1 MHNIGQIKPFFQRT
15 YCTPYKMQ
23 TTCTEKLSIVEY
35 KQVIKQVYAGNPN
48 FRDSLSSILTII
60 NNPKGA
66 FAQRTQQ
73 QAVIVKGDNG
83 NPLASALLLRAEGL
97 PDQAQLSFFEA
108 LPDAQEAAQ
117 ALVEKAS
124 AIARQWGATSLLVSM
139 NGHVNY
145 GLGFLADSFDE
156 MPCFGG
162 SYTPSYYIDYF
173 RTLGF
178 SEQQLVSYR
187 YPMSTFVHQQEK
199 RILKR
204 TKKRFSF
211 RKADFSRL
219 QEEISLYT
227 RLNNECFAD
236 HPLYFHRHDD
246 EDYELFHPFRWFLKE
261 ENLLIAEHGGTPV
274 GFLLWYPDFN
284 ELIGPGQ
291 ELGLQALLKYK
302 VLRRPIKRF
311 KIVEIGVIPKFQGSS
326 VILGLFHACFE
337 QTRNRF
343 QECESGWVFSEN
355 SKSRNICCR
364 WNPENGPSYSV
375 FSLAL

>member
-1 MHNIGQIKPFFQRT
+1 MQITCSNNLPPAK
-15 YCTPYKMQ
+15 YKTI
-23 TTCTEKLSIVEY
+23 TTH
-35 KQVIKQVYAGNPN
+35 VYADNPY

-66 FAQRTQQ
+66 FASRTQQ
-73 QAVIVKGDNG
+73 QAVMVKDDNG
-83 NPLASALLLRAEGL
+83 APLASALLLRAEKF
-97 PDQAQLSFFEA
+97 PEQVQLSFFEA
-108 LPDAQEAAQ
+108 LPDAQEAVQ
-117 ALVEKAS
+117 ALVDKAAS
-124 AIARQWGATSLLVSM
+124 IVRQWGATSLLVSM

-156 MPCFGG
+156 LPCFG
-162 SYTPSYYIDYF
+162 STYTPAYYLDYF
-173 RTLGF
+173 RSLDF

-187 YPMSTFVHQQEK
+187 YPMSTFVNQQEK
-199 RILKR
+199 RILER

-219 QEEISLYT
+219 QQEISLYT

-236 HPLYFHRHDD
+236 HPLYFHRYDD

-261 ENLLIAEHGGTPV
+261 ENLLIAEHGGIPV

-302 VLRRPIKRF
+302 ILRRPIKRF
-311 KIVEIGVIPKFQGSS
+311 KIVEIGVLPKFQSSS

-337 QTRNRF
+337 LTRHRF
-343 QECESGWVFSEN
+343 QECESGWIFAEN
-355 SKSRNICCR
+355 TKSRNICCR
-364 WNPENGPSYSV
+364 WNPEPGPNYAV
-375 FSLAL
+375 FTLALQ